1 MTAISR
7 SVAAA
12 VLAASVLTA
21 APARSAIVDAA
32 DHSYLTDTAT
42 NLDWLDVTTTA
53 GMSFNYVSSQLGVGG
68 QFAGWRYATGDEF
81 NTLVSNFSGVSIPTG
96 AYYVQPLET
105 DRIDG
110 LVSLLGST
118 LDTHMLASYGATWDA
133 YNGTQEGAGMDYT
146 QGILADS
153 SSSCGGCQ
161 WVGHISDRDYYP
173 IWTDFAAAHDFY
185 VGTSFREQW
194 LGSFL
199 VREHLAAPIPEPET
213 YAMLLAGLGLI
224 GLSRRR
230 LRSA

>member
-68 QFAGWRYATGDEF
+68 QFAGWRYATGNEF
-81 NTLVSNFSGVSIPTG
+81 NTLVSNYSGIAITAGNYGQVNMEP
-96 AYYVQPLET
+96 

-110 LVSLLGST
+110 LVTLLGNT
-118 LDTHMLASYGATWDA
+118 LDMYMLHTYGVTWDA
-133 YNGTQEGAGMDYT
+133 YMGIPEGNGVDYT
-146 QGILADS
+146 YGMLADS
-153 SSSCGGCQ
+153 
-161 WVGHISDRDYYP
+161 YP
-173 IWTDFAAAHDFY
+173 GAQYIGIIYDVDIGSQVDFAQAYHSGF
-185 VGTSFREQW
+185 SQ
-194 LGSFL
+194 GSVNLAIGSYL
-199 VREHLAAPIPEPET
+199 VRQHHLAAPIPEPDT